1 MSHVIVAG
9 RIHARGLEAL
19 SAGGIAGAGLDTF
32 QSEPPSPDD
41 PLLAH
46 PKVVLTPHSAA
57 LTPHSAALT
66 QECAVRMA
74 VVSARNLLAG
84 LDGQLDPDLVVNC
97 QVLARR

>member
-1 MSHVIVAG
+1 M
-9 RIHARGLEAL
+9 
-19 SAGGIAGAGLDTF
+19 AGGIAGAGLDTF

-46 PKVVLTPHSAA
+46 PNVV

-66 QECAVRMA
+66 QECMVRMA
-74 VVSARNLLAG
+74 VVSARNVLAG
-84 LDGQLDPDLVVNC
+84 LDGQLDPDLVVNP